1 MIFLP
6 PSANPL
12 ASPVAGAIACCSLH
26 SDGQIGPRQETLSRI
41 GSLREILHRH
51 HSFSLLE
58 SASYASYSEMAFGLR
73 MTSTEECPPNASD
86 RAGFSEFDNL
96 QNNGGG

>member
-6 PSANPL
+6 PSANPHAL
-12 ASPVAGAIACCSLH
+12 PVAGAIANCSLH
-26 SDGQIGPRQETLSRI
+26 STPRPEPARETLSRI

-58 SASYASYSEMAFGLR
+58 SASYAGYSEMAFGPR
-73 MTSTEECPPNASD
+73 ISATEECPPNASA
-86 RAGFSEFDNL
+86 RTGFSEFDNL
-96 QNNGGG
+96 QNKGGG